1 MNGKCS
7 ETDLRMTNW
16 VAILVLIFTAIDC
29 RRLIETRLA
38 ERGERRPR
46 PSSLSFHAVHIGM
59 NIGLFPLLFF
69 FSALYYTDIF
79 STLMVLFAFQNHLE
93 RVGPKGKP
101 WRNDFFVILLGV
113 ASLFMRQ
120 TNVFWV
126 VVFMGGLEAIE
137 AAKAVPAVK
146 PQPPSRGDL
155 MANIKY
161 FAWRSSLGE
170 IHDLAL
176 NQASLEG
183 EFLSQSVWLSLS
195 SWPGLVDW
203 FQRGTHRSVCSSNI
217 SFSRCVILR
226 CQYCHRCHQ

>member
-7 ETDLRMTNW
+7 EFDLRMTNW

-29 RRLIETRLA
+29 RRLIETRHA

-46 PSSLSFHAVHIGM
+46 PSSLSFHAAHTGM

-69 FSALYYTDIF
+69 FSALYYTDVF
-79 STLMVLFAFQNHLE
+79 STLMVLFAYQNHLE

-137 AAKAVPAVK
+137 AAKAVPTVR
-146 PQPPSRGDL
+146 PQPPSQGDL

-170 IHDLAL
+170 IHDPAL
-176 NQASLEG
+176 SQASLEG
-183 EFLSQSVWLSLS
+183 EFLSQIVLLSLS
-195 SWPGLVDW
+195 SWPGLVERS
-203 FQRGTHRSVCSSNI
+203 QRGTPRSVCSSNI
-217 SFSRCVILR
+217 FFSRCVILR
-226 CQYCHRCHQ
+226 CQYCHCCHQ